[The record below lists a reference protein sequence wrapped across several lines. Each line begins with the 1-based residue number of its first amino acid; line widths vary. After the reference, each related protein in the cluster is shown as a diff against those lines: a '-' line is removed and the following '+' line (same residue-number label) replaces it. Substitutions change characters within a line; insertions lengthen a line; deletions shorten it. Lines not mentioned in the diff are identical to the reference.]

1 MFFGKKQR
9 KYNCNALKCIFEI
22 IKSTI
27 LEVKHE
33 LKRSLGLID
42 ATSLVAGS
50 MIGSGIFLVT
60 AAMARDVGSAAW
72 ILVIWLV
79 TGLLT
84 MSAALSYGE
93 LAGMMPNAGGQY
105 VYIQRAYGKLISF
118 LYGWTVFTV
127 IQTGVIAAVAVAF
140 ANYSA
145 VFFPALEN
153 EIFRIGDNFTFTN
166 KQILAMFSIGLLT
179 YINTKGVK
187 NGKIIQL
194 VFTSAKLIA
203 LFALIIFGLY
213 VGFHTDTFATN
224 FTNMWDASKTV
235 LNDNGT
241 LTITKLSGVALLGAM
256 GATII
261 NSLFSSDAWNN
272 VTFIAG
278 EIKDPKKNIP
288 RSLFLGTLIVTVI
301 YILANVAYLALLPL
315 HGTPDGSITQ
325 HGIMFASQDRVGAA
339 AASVIM
345 GNIGVFVM
353 AGLIMVSTFG
363 CNSGLILSGGRLFY
377 AMAKDALFFKQAGEL
392 NKHDV
397 PAKALW
403 FQCAWACILCVSGRY
418 SDLLTYS
425 TFASLL
431 FYILT
436 IGGLFILRKKEPD
449 ADRPYKA
456 FGYPVIPILYIVITA
471 AICFTLLIYDT
482 RNTGLGL
489 FIVALGIPVY
499 YLFLNNKK

>member
-1 MFFGKKQR
+1 MSEKQ
-9 KYNCNALKCIFEI
+9 
-22 IKSTI
+22 
-27 LEVKHE
+27 E

-72 ILVIWLV
+72 ILVIWLI

-127 IQTGVIAAVAVAF
+127 IQTGTIAAVAVAF
-140 ANYSA
+140 ANYTA
-145 VFFPALEN
+145 VFFPNLEN
-153 EIFRIGDNFTFTN
+153 NIFTVGASFAFTN
-166 KQILAMFSIGLLT
+166 KQVLAMAVIVLLT
-179 YINTKGVK
+179 FINTKGIK
-187 NGKIIQL
+187 SGKIIQL

-203 LFALIIFGLY
+203 LFSLIVLGLY
-213 VGFHTDTFATN
+213 VGLQTNVFATN
-224 FTNMWDASKTV
+224 FENMWDASKTV
-235 LNDNGT
+235 LEENGT

-315 HGTPDGSITQ
+315 NGTPNGLTVAQ
-325 HGIMFASQDRVGAA
+325 NGIMFASQDRVGAA
-339 AASVIM
+339 AASAIM
-345 GNIGVFVM
+345 GNIGVLVM

-377 AMAKDALFFKQAGEL
+377 AMAKDSLFFKQATEL
-392 NKHDV
+392 NNFDV

-403 FQCAWACILCVSGRY
+403 LQCLWACFLCVTGKFG
-418 SDLLTYS
+418 DLLTYA

-436 IGGLFILRKKEPD
+436 IAGLFILRKKEPD
-449 ADRPYKA
+449 AERPYRA
-456 FGYPVIPILYIVITA
+456 FGYPVIPILYILITSL
-471 AICFTLLIYDT
+471 ICVTLLIYDT
-482 RNTGLGL
+482 RNTGMGL
-489 FIVALGIPVY
+489 IIVAIGIPVY
-499 YLFLNNKK
+499 YLFLNKKE

>member
-1 MFFGKKQR
+1 MP
-9 KYNCNALKCIFEI
+9 E
-22 IKSTI
+22 
-27 LEVKHE
+27 EKHH

-42 ATSLVAGS
+42 ATSIVAGS

-72 ILVIWLV
+72 ILLIWLV

-105 VYIQRAYGKLISF
+105 VYIQRAYGRLISF

-127 IQTGVIAAVAVAF
+127 IQTGTIAAVAVAF
-140 ANYSA
+140 SNYTA
-145 VFFPALEN
+145 VFFPVLEN
-153 EIFRIGDNFTFTN
+153 KIVTISESFAITN
-166 KQILAMFSIGLLT
+166 KQILAMFIILLLT
-179 YINTKGVK
+179 FINTKGIK
-187 NGKIIQL
+187 SGKIIQ
-194 VFTSAKLIA
+194 VIFTSAKLIA
-203 LFALIIFGLY
+203 LFALIVIGIY
-213 VGFHTDTFATN
+213 IGFHTDTFTN
-224 FTNMWDASKTV
+224 NFANMWDASKTV
-235 LNDNGT
+235 LEKDGT
-241 LTITKLSGVALLGAM
+241 LTITKLSGIALLGAM

-278 EIKDPKKNIP
+278 EIKEPKKNIP
-288 RSLFLGTLIVTVI
+288 RSLFLGTLIVTII
-301 YILANVAYLALLPL
+301 YMLANIAYLALLPL
-315 HGTPDGSITQ
+315 HGTPDGTVLES
-325 HGIMFASQDRVGAA
+325 GIMFAAQDRVGAA
-339 AASVIM
+339 AASAIM
-345 GNIGVFVM
+345 GNIGVFMM

-363 CNSGLILSGGRLFY
+363 CNIGLILAGGRLFY
-377 AMAKDALFFKQAGEL
+377 AMAKDGLFFKKAGEL
-392 NKHDV
+392 NAYDV

-403 FQCAWACILCVSGRY
+403 FQCLWACFLCLTGRY
-418 SDLLTYS
+418 GDLLTYA

-431 FYILT
+431 FYMLT

-449 ADRPYKA
+449 AERPYKA
-456 FGYPVIPILYIVITA
+456 FGYPVIPFLYIVITA
-471 AICFTLLIYDT
+471 LISVTLLIYDT

-499 YLFLNNKK
+499 YLFMNKEK

>member
-1 MFFGKKQR
+1 MQDNKP
-9 KYNCNALKCIFEI
+9 
-22 IKSTI
+22 
-27 LEVKHE
+27 E

-105 VYIQRAYGKLISF
+105 VYIQRAFGKLVSF

-145 VFFPALEN
+145 VFFPVLEN
-153 EIFRIGDNFTFTN
+153 EIFTIGKSFVFSN
-166 KQILAMFSIGLLT
+166 KQVLAMASIILLT

-203 LFALIIFGLY
+203 LFALIILGLY
-213 VGFHTDTFATN
+213 VGLKTNVFSDN
-224 FTNMWDASKTV
+224 FTNMWDASKTTIEE
-235 LNDNGT
+235 NGT
-241 LTITKLSGVALLGAM
+241 ITITKLSGIALLGAM

-288 RSLFLGTLIVTVI
+288 RSLFLGTLIVTII
-301 YILANVAYLALLPL
+301 YILANIAYLALLPL
-315 HGTPDGSITQ
+315 NGVSNGVTVAQ
-325 HGIMFASQDRVGAA
+325 NGIMFASQDRVGAA
-339 AASVIM
+339 AASVIF
-345 GNIGVFVM
+345 GNIGVLIM
-353 AGLIMVSTFG
+353 AALIMVSTFG

-377 AMAKDALFFKQAGEL
+377 AMANDALFFKNAKEL
-392 NKHDV
+392 NQHQV

-403 FQCAWACILCVSGRY
+403 LQCIWACVLCVSGKY
-418 SDLLTYS
+418 GDLLTYA

-431 FYILT
+431 FYIIT
-436 IGGLFILRKKEPD
+436 IGGIFILRKKEPN
-449 ADRPYKA
+449 AERPYKA
-456 FGYPVIPILYIVITA
+456 FGYPFVPILYIIVTSL
-471 AICFTLLIYDT
+471 ICISLLIYDT
-482 RNTGLGL
+482 TNTGLGL
-489 FIVALGIPVY
+489 VIVGLGIPIY
-499 YLFLNNKK
+499 YLFLNKKE